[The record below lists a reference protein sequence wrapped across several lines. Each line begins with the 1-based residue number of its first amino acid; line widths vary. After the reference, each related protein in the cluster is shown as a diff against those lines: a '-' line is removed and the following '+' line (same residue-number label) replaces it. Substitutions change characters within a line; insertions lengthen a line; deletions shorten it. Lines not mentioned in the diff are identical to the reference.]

1 MARARFKI
9 GLAGAGVFGALHA
22 QKLAR
27 DARVDLI
34 AVYDRDGARAQ
45 ALADRFGLVASTD
58 FARFLDGLDGVSIAS
73 AASAHA
79 HQALQAVLA
88 GKAVYVEKP
97 LATRLAD
104 GVALLDAAKASG
116 TVLACGHQER
126 FVLRGLGLF
135 DAHCPRPLRVT
146 ARRFGPPSGR
156 GLDVS
161 VFLDLMVHDADLAL
175 ALIGAPLQS
184 VEGVSL
190 ARQNGLAD
198 AGEAQ
203 VRFEG
208 GAMASLRASRVAA
221 AKERC
226 LELEYA
232 SGPVRID
239 FVSGQIQDHARL
251 GLPSALLQADP
262 LGQSLE
268 AFVSAALG
276 DASSPVVPGQAGLEA
291 LDVVLRAEAGA

>member
-1 MARARFKI
+1 MARARFKM

-22 QKLAR
+22 QKLAG

-34 AVYDRDGARAQ
+34 AVYDRDGVRAQ
-45 ALADRFGLVASTD
+45 ALADRFGLAVFTD
-58 FARFLDGLDGVSIAS
+58 FALFLEGLAGVSIAS

-79 HQALQAVLA
+79 HQALQALNS

-104 GVALLDAAKASG
+104 AMALLDAAKVCRA
-116 TVLACGHQER
+116 VLACGHQER

-135 DAHCPRPLRVT
+135 DAQCPKPLRVT
-146 ARRFGPPSGR
+146 ARRLGPPSGR

-175 ALIGAPLQS
+175 ALIGAPVQS
-184 VEGVSL
+184 VEGLIL

-198 AGEAQ
+198 AGEAH
-203 VRFEG
+203 VRFTG
-208 GAMASLRASRVAA
+208 GAAASLSASRIASV
-221 AKERC
+221 KERC
-226 LELEYA
+226 LELDYA

-239 FVSGQIQDHARL
+239 FVTGRIQDHARL
-251 GLPSALLQADP
+251 GLPSALPQADP
-262 LGQSLE
+262 LGQSLA

-276 DASSPVVPGQAGLEA
+276 DASSPLVPGRAGLEA
-291 LDVVLRAEAGA
+291 LDLVLRAEAGA